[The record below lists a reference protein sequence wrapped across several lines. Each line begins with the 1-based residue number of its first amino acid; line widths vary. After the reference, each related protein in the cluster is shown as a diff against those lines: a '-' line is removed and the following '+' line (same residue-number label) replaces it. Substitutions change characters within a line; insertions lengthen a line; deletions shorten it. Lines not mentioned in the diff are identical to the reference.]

1 MIDIAKQS
9 AIEQTKLEV
18 SSRINAKYPL
28 WKQLNYTL
36 QVEANGYDNADNINE
51 MKTYIQNLLLRSK
64 EIQDEI
70 NACSTI
76 EEIENIDK
84 TL

>member
-18 SSRINAKYPL
+18 SSRINTTYPL

-36 QVEANGYDNADNINE
+36 QLDVNNYDNIDDINT
-51 MKTYIQNLLLRSK
+51 MKKYISDLLKRSN

-76 EEIENIDK
+76 EEIENVDK